1 MERTFTLLDMLH
13 KASPRER
20 GVIVS
25 NASPD
30 FINALCEISLNV
42 LQGHIPLSN
51 IQYKLLKKKKKVI
64 RLIADK
70 KVKHLKKKKTINQTG
85 GFLLPLLGAAIPFI
99 ASLINRS

>member
-1 MERTFTLLDMLH
+1 MLDMLH

-70 KVKHLKKKKTINQTG
+70 KVKHLKKKRQSIKQE
-85 GFLLPLLGAAIPFI
+85 GFYCLYWGLL
-99 ASLINRS
+99 SHS